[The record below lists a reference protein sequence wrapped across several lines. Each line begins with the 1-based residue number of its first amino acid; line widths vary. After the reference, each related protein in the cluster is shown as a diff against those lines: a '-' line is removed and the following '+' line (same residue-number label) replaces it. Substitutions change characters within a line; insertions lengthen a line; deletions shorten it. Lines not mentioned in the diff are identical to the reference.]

1 MTDDRV
7 CELGE
12 GCTCVEP
19 GVNGGYHWMK
29 ARGDCPHFH
38 FPSPKSLRS
47 GRSTMLTEL
56 RDQGHDRIRKENAET
71 RDRRAALRATLP
83 KGKR

>member
-1 MTDDRV
+1 MPDDRV
-7 CELGE
+7 CEDGE
-12 GCTCVEP
+12 FCICIRNDWDRETCEL
-19 GVNGGYHWMK
+19 
-29 ARGDCPHFH
+29 FH
-38 FPSPKSLRS
+38 FPSPKTLRS

-83 KGKR
+83 RKHR